1 MSEKKNNKNK
11 WIELAVILI
20 GLTLGILHACFDV
33 KIPFLPKSGAEKAA
47 EEMQKNAE
55 EMQKNAEEMQKN
67 LEKGTENLKKVNMR
81 LNDQTEP

>member
-33 KIPFLPKSGAEKAA
+33 KIPFLPKSRTEKAA
-47 EEMQKNAE
+47 EEMQKN
-55 EMQKNAEEMQKN
+55 
-67 LEKGTENLKKVNMR
+67 LEKTEGLKKVNMR
-81 LNDQTEP
+81 MNDQTEP

>member
-33 KIPFLPKSGAEKAA
+33 KIPFLPKSKAEKAA
-47 EEMQKNAE
+47 EEMQKN
-55 EMQKNAEEMQKN
+55 
-67 LEKGTENLKKVNMR
+67 LEKETEGLKKVNMR

>member
-33 KIPFLPKSGAEKAA
+33 KIPFLPKSRAEKVA
-47 EEMQKNAE
+47 EEW
-55 EMQKNAEEMQKN
+55 QKN
-67 LEKGTENLKKVNMR
+67 LEEKTEDLKKVNMR
-81 LNDQTEP
+81 MIDKTEP

>member
-33 KIPFLPKSGAEKAA
+33 KIPFLPKSRTEKAA
-47 EEMQKNAE
+47 EEW
-55 EMQKNAEEMQKN
+55 QKN
-67 LEKGTENLKKVNMR
+67 LEKTEDLKKVNMR
-81 LNDQTEP
+81 MIDKTEP

>member
-1 MSEKKNNKNK
+1 MPEKKNNKNK

-33 KIPFLPKSGAEKAA
+33 KIPFLPKSRAEKAA
-47 EEMQKNAE
+47 EEMQKN
-55 EMQKNAEEMQKN
+55 
-67 LEKGTENLKKVNMR
+67 LEKETEGLKKVNMR

>member
-33 KIPFLPKSGAEKAA
+33 KIPFLPKSRAEKAA
-47 EEMQKNAE
+47 EEMQKN
-55 EMQKNAEEMQKN
+55 
-67 LEKGTENLKKVNMR
+67 LEKETEGLEKINMR
-81 LNDQTEP
+81 LNDKTEP

>member
-33 KIPFLPKSGAEKAA
+33 KIPFLPKSRTEKAA
-47 EEMQKNAE
+47 EDL
-55 EMQKNAEEMQKN
+55 QKN
-67 LEKGTENLKKVNMR
+67 LEKETEDLKKVNMR

>member
-33 KIPFLPKSGAEKAA
+33 KIPFLPKSRAEKAA
-47 EEMQKNAE
+47 EELQKNAE
-55 EMQKNAEEMQKN
+55 ELQKNAEKA
-67 LEKGTENLKKVNMR
+67 TENLKKVNMR

>member
-33 KIPFLPKSGAEKAA
+33 KIPFLPKSRAEKAA
-47 EEMQKNAE
+47 EEMQKDLE
-55 EMQKNAEEMQKN
+55 EK
-67 LEKGTENLKKVNMR
+67 TEDLKKVNMR